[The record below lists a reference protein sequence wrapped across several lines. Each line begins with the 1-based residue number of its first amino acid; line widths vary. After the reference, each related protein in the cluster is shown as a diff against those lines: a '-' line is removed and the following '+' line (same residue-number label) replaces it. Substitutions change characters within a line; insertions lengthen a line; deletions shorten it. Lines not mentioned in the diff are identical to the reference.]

1 MGAWKVQAA
10 EAVLR
15 KRVRHRRPDA
25 VQGLV

>member
-15 KRVRHRRPDA
+15 KKVRHRRTEA
-25 VQGLV
+25 EKGLV